1 MGDASRMRVI
11 GIVLILSL
19 GCLSALDFEAGL
31 DVDAQR
37 TAEEVIPETTLAG
50 KPALKMSANVRE
62 KDVKRKNSIKDCKK
76 KKEEFVK
83 TKAADEIK
91 RKKGAKAEK
100 IAKEKKLKEKI
111 AKAKKAKEKKAKEKK
126 AKSLA
131 KEMKSKEK
139 KSKERGVKRREK
151 HSKEKKAKERREKR
165 SANERKAKERKA
177 KALIRER
184 HA

>member
-62 KDVKRKNSIKDCKK
+62 KDVKRKNSIKDCTK

-83 TKAADEIK
+83 AKAADEIK

-100 IAKEKKLKEKI
+100 IAKEKKKKATAQEKKAKEKK
-111 AKAKKAKEKKAKEKK
+111 AKAAAKEKKSKELKPKEKKVKEKKAKEKK

-131 KEMKSKEK
+131 KEMKSKEE

-151 HSKEKKAKERREKR
+151 HSKE
-165 SANERKAKERKA
+165 
-177 KALIRER
+177 
-184 HA
+184 